1 MSQPAKQEF
10 RKEKMKKGIK
20 YGESTWST
28 EGQILKKSIELNSMV
43 FLPLVFLSFYL
54 SIEGK
59 ARERGGIERRILTG
73 ERVVF
78 IEGG

>member
-10 RKEKMKKGIK
+10 RKEKNEKRDQIWREYLDYRGADLEEK
-20 YGESTWST
+20 YRVEFNGFSPSC
-28 EGQILKKSIELNSMV
+28 
-43 FLPLVFLSFYL
+43 LSFFL

-73 ERVVF
+73 ERLVF

>member
-1 MSQPAKQEF
+1 
-10 RKEKMKKGIK
+10 
-20 YGESTWST
+20 
-28 EGQILKKSIELNSMV
+28 LNSMV

-73 ERVVF
+73 ERLVF

>member
-1 MSQPAKQEF
+1 
-10 RKEKMKKGIK
+10 
-20 YGESTWST
+20 
-28 EGQILKKSIELNSMV
+28 MV

-73 ERVVF
+73 ERLVF
-78 IEGG
+78 IELEREGELESPVTHSLFSAQSQIL